1 MKNSHQEARRWFFEA
16 QNDLGF
22 LKVFFEERL
31 GEGGHFN
38 IGCFIAQQAGEKALK
53 ACLYALGERVVLT
66 HSLRTMV
73 EKLVV
78 SEPTFGTIHHEA
90 ARLDRLYIPTRYPNG
105 WPDGSPFQ
113 YYTFQDFEEAYEQ
126 LKAVFGVCEAFLREK
141 RVLGD

>member
-1 MKNSHQEARRWFFEA
+1 
-16 QNDLGF
+16 
-22 LKVFFEERL
+22 FEERL

-38 IGCFIAQQAGEKALK
+38 IGCFLAQQAGEKALK

-90 ARLDRLYIPTRYPNG
+90 TRLDRLYIPTRYPNG
-105 WPDGSPFQ
+105 WPYVSALHIQNTMVDAP
-113 YYTFQDFEEAYEQ
+113 
-126 LKAVFGVCEAFLREK
+126 K
-141 RVLGD
+141 